1 MSDSYEY
8 IREMASAFAEV
19 HIIPHAAR
27 WDQMPE
33 PRRFPFELYR
43 ALGDAGFLGFSGS
56 PDHGG
61 RGRPFSES
69 VVLIEEL
76 AYYDVAVAVM
86 TGIPRLVTHPI
97 LSFGTEVQK
106 QQYVAPCLSGETVCA
121 FALTEPAAGSDAAG
135 LKTTAKPTPDGYVIS
150 GDKMFITHAEA
161 ADVALLFCKIEDQDK
176 PSAFIVETGQ
186 PGWDARVLKQKLGIR
201 ATTTC
206 AVKIR
211 DLEVPASALLGEE
224 GRGFRYA
231 METLDGARVSV
242 AAQALGL
249 SRRCLDESIEHAKGR
264 VAFGKPIAKQQ
275 AIQWMIADV
284 STRLEAARLLT
295 YMAAAL
301 IDEGD
306 RCTLEAAQAK
316 LFATEASNFCADRAM
331 QIHGG
336 YGYVGDC
343 SVIEKLY
350 RDQRFLEIGEG
361 TSEIQRRVISGQL
374 LGR

>member
-1 MSDSYEY
+1 MSDSHKS
-8 IREMASAFAEV
+8 IRETVGAFAEV

-43 ALGDAGFLGFSGS
+43 ALGDAGFLGFSS
-56 PDHGG
+56 PPDHGG

-69 VVLIEEL
+69 ITLIEEL
-76 AYYDVAVAVM
+76 AYHDVAVAVM

-97 LSFGTEVQK
+97 LSFGTEAQK

-135 LKTTAKPTPDGYVIS
+135 LQTTAKPTPDGYVIN

-161 ADVALLFCKIEDQDK
+161 ADVALLFCKIAGQEK
-176 PSAFIVETGQ
+176 PSAFIVETGRS
-186 PGWDARVLKQKLGIR
+186 GWDARVLKQKLGIR

-211 DLEVPASALLGEE
+211 DLEVPADALLGEE

-231 METLDGARVSV
+231 METLDDARVSV

-249 SRRCLDESIEHAKGR
+249 SRRALDESIEHAKGR

-275 AIQWMIADV
+275 AIQWMIADM

-295 YMAAAL
+295 YKAAAL
-301 IDEGD
+301 IDEGE
-306 RCTLEAAQAK
+306 RCSLEAAQAK
-316 LFATEASNFCADRAM
+316 LFATEVSNFCADRAM

-361 TSEIQRRVISGQL
+361 TSEIQRLVIAGQM